1 MSTGRDASAVILA
14 AGMGTRF
21 GGGKVRAPLDG
32 RPLLAHVLAAVHEAG
47 IRRVVMV
54 VGRDAGADLEAV
66 RDVEPAALAGV
77 TVAVN
82 PAPERGLST
91 SLRLGFGVASAAPAP
106 DGVLFL
112 LGDQPRVRAAVLRA
126 LLDAPA
132 PAGAVA
138 VAPRYEEDAGPNPV
152 LLLPDGWSMVAALE
166 GDRGLGPLLAR
177 ETGRVIRVPVPGANP
192 DIDTRSDLASL
203 ADSGHA
209 ADALVDAWAAR
220 VRANREQADRVREL
234 PESGDFYAPV
244 TGMFVD
250 DPRRSGDPTLDRLLE
265 MARPGEAW
273 LDIGAGAG
281 RYALPLALKVG
292 AVIALD
298 PSAGM
303 LDALRGAMERHGIHN
318 VRLVPARWPVT
329 PAGDVPR
336 ADVAL
341 IAHLGHDVEEIGA
354 FVEAMEDAAA
364 RLCIAVMTER
374 APSATVGPF
383 WPVVHGE
390 AHVELPG
397 LSEFVAILEARGRAP
412 SVEYERRPP
421 RVLATRG
428 LLLAWLRNQLFVAP
442 GSAADGRLEAEV
454 DRQARIADDGTVRLG
469 AAVESRVGIVTWAP
483 RHARSP
489 GGRAA

>member
-1 MSTGRDASAVILA
+1 VSSSRDVSAVILA
-14 AGMGTRF
+14 AGAGTRF

-47 IRRVVMV
+47 IRRVVV
-54 VGRDAGADLEAV
+54 VLGRDAGAVLDAV

-106 DGVLFL
+106 EGVLFL
-112 LGDQPRVRAAVLRA
+112 LADQPRVRAAVLRA
-126 LLDAPA
+126 LCDAPA
-132 PAGAVA
+132 PDGAVA
-138 VAPRYEEDAGPNPV
+138 VAPRYDEDAAPNPV
-152 LLLPDGWSMVAALE
+152 LLLRAGWPLVAGMD

-192 DIDTRSDLASL
+192 DIDTRADLAAL
-203 ADSGHA
+203 AVPGGGA
-209 ADALVDAWAAR
+209 AALLGAWAAR
-220 VRANREQADRVREL
+220 VRANREQADRVRDA

-250 DPRRSGDPTLDRLLE
+250 DPRRSGDATLDRLLE
-265 MARPGEAW
+265 IARPGETW

-281 RYALPLALKVG
+281 RYTLPLALKVG
-292 AVIALD
+292 TVIALD

-303 LDALRGAMERHGIHN
+303 LETLAGGMERHGIRN
-318 VRLVPARWPVT
+318 LRLVHARWPVT
-329 PAGDVPR
+329 AAGDVPHP
-336 ADVAL
+336 DVAL

-354 FVEAMEDAAA
+354 FLEAMEDAAG
-364 RLCIAVMTER
+364 RLCVAVMTER

-397 LSEFVAILEARGRAP
+397 LSEFVATLEARGCRP
-412 SVEYERRPP
+412 SVEYEPRPS
-421 RVLATRG
+421 RVFASRA
-428 LLLAWLRNQLFVAP
+428 LLVTWLRNQLFVTP

-454 DRQARIADDGTVRLG
+454 DRQARVAGDGTVRLG
-469 AAVESRVGIVTWAP
+469 AAVESRVGIVTWVP
-483 RHARSP
+483 RHKLPR
-489 GGRAA
+489 GGPAA

>member
-1 MSTGRDASAVILA
+1 MSSGRDVAAVVLA
-14 AGMGTRF
+14 AGEGTRF

-32 RPLLAHVLAAVHEAG
+32 RPLIVHVLAAVREAG
-47 IRRVVMV
+47 IRRIVVV
-54 VGRDAGADLEAV
+54 LGRDAGAVLDAV
-66 RDVEPAALAGV
+66 RDVAPDALAGI

-112 LGDQPRVRAAVLRA
+112 LGDQPRVRSAVLRS
-126 LLDAPA
+126 LCDAPA
-132 PAGAVA
+132 PDGAVA
-138 VAPRYEEDAGPNPV
+138 VAPRYEEDAAPNPV
-152 LLLPDGWSMVAALE
+152 LLLRAGWPMVADLE

-177 ETGRVIRVPVPGANP
+177 EAARVIRVSVPGANP
-192 DIDTRSDLASL
+192 DIDTRADLAAL
-203 ADSGHA
+203 AVPGGGA
-209 ADALVDAWAAR
+209 AAPLDAWTAR
-220 VRANREQADRVREL
+220 VRANREQADRVREA

-244 TGMFVD
+244 TGMFAD
-250 DPRRSGDPTLDRLLE
+250 DPRRSGDATLDRLLAI
-265 MARPGEAW
+265 ARPGETW

-303 LDALRGAMERHGIHN
+303 LETLEGGMERHGIRNLRVVH
-318 VRLVPARWPVT
+318 ARWPVT
-329 PAGDVPR
+329 TAGDVPH
-336 ADVAL
+336 ADVAF
-341 IAHLGHDVEEIGA
+341 IAHLGHDVEEMGA
-354 FVEAMEDAAA
+354 FLEAMEDAAG
-364 RLCIAVMTER
+364 RLCVAVMTEL

-383 WPVVHGE
+383 WPVVHDE

-397 LSEFVAILEARGRAP
+397 LPEFVAILEARGCRP

-421 RVLATRG
+421 RVFASRAV
-428 LLLAWLRNQLFVAP
+428 LLGWLRNQLFVVP

-454 DRQARIADDGTVRLG
+454 DRQARVAGDGTVRLG
-469 AAVESRVGIVTWAP
+469 APLESREGIVTWVP
-483 RHARSP
+483 RRERP
-489 GGRAA
+489 RGGPAA

>member
-1 MSTGRDASAVILA
+1 VSTGRDASAVILA
-14 AGMGTRF
+14 AGSGTRF

-47 IRRVVMV
+47 IRRVVV
-54 VGRDAGADLEAV
+54 VLGRDAGAVLDAV
-66 RDVEPAALAGV
+66 RAAEPAALAGV

-106 DGVLFL
+106 EGVLFL
-112 LGDQPRVRAAVLRA
+112 LADEPRVRVSVLLA
-126 LLDAPA
+126 LLHAPA
-132 PAGAVA
+132 TDGAIA
-138 VAPRYEEDAGPNPV
+138 VAPRYEEDAALNPV
-152 LLLPDGWSMVAALE
+152 LLLRAGWPLVAGMD

-177 ETGRVIRVPVPGANP
+177 ETGRVTRVPVPGANP
-192 DIDTRSDLASL
+192 DIDTRADLVAL
-203 ADSGHA
+203 AVPSGKA
-209 ADALVDAWAAR
+209 AALVDAWAAR
-220 VRANREQADRVREL
+220 VRANREQAERVREL

-244 TGMFVD
+244 TSMFVD
-250 DPRRSGDPTLDRLLE
+250 DPWRSGDATLDRLLE
-265 MARPGEAW
+265 MARPGETW

-318 VRLVPARWPVT
+318 LRLVHARWPVA
-329 PAGDVPR
+329 PPVDVPR

-341 IAHLGHDVEEIGA
+341 TAHLGHDVEEIGT
-354 FVEAMEDAAA
+354 FLEAIEDAAG
-364 RLCIAVMTER
+364 RLCVAVMTER

-397 LSEFVAILEARGRAP
+397 LREFVAILEARGCRP
-412 SVEYERRPP
+412 SAEYERRPS
-421 RVLATRG
+421 RVFASRA
-428 LLLAWLRNQLFVAP
+428 LLVAWLRNQLFVAP

-454 DRQARIADDGTVRLG
+454 DRQARIADDGTVRIG
-469 AAVESRVGIVTWAP
+469 TAVASRVGIVTWVP
-483 RHARSP
+483 RHERP
-489 GGRAA
+489 RGGPAA

>member
-1 MSTGRDASAVILA
+1 MSTGRGVSAVILA

-32 RPLLAHVLAAVHEAG
+32 RPLLAHVLAAVREAG
-47 IRRVVMV
+47 IRRVVLV
-54 VGRDAGADLEAV
+54 LGRDAGADLDAV
-66 RDVEPAALAGV
+66 QAVEPAALAGV

-126 LLDAPA
+126 LLDAA
-132 PAGAVA
+132 ASAGAVA
-138 VAPRYEEDAGPNPV
+138 VAPRYEEDAAPNPV
-152 LLLPDGWSMVAALE
+152 MLLPAGWPLVAALD
-166 GDRGLGPLLAR
+166 GDRGLGSLLAG
-177 ETGRVIRVPVPGANP
+177 ESARVIRVPVPGANP
-192 DIDTRSDLASL
+192 DIDTRADLAAL
-203 ADSGHA
+203 AARGHA

-265 MARPGEAW
+265 IAGPGETW

-303 LDALRGAMERHGIHN
+303 LDALRDAMERHGIHN
-318 VRLVPARWPVT
+318 VRLVPARWPV
-329 PAGDVPR
+329 AAAADAPR

-354 FVEAMEDAAA
+354 FLEAMEDAAA
-364 RLCIAVMTER
+364 RLCVAVMTER

-390 AHVELPG
+390 GYIELPG
-397 LSEFVAILEARGRAP
+397 LRDFVAILEARGRAP

-421 RVLATRG
+421 RVFASRA
-428 LLLAWLRNQLFVAP
+428 LLLAWLRNQLFVTP
-442 GSAADGRLEAEV
+442 GSAADERLEAEV
-454 DRQARIADDGTVRLG
+454 DRQSRVADDGTVRLG
-469 AAVESRVGIVTWAP
+469 DAVESRAGIVAWAP
-483 RHARSP
+483 RHDRSRRGP
-489 GGRAA
+489 AA